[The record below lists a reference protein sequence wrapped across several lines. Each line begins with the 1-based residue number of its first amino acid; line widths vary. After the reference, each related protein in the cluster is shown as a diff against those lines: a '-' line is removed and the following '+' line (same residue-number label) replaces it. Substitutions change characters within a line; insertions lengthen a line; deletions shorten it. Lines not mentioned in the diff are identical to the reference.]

1 MPQMEYFGGVL
12 AGSSLA
18 VKAIRDVFMNRLL
31 LLCLSVLGLASAACA
46 EASLKLVADVPLTGS
61 AGRFDYQSI
70 DRSRLYIS
78 AMGAGSV
85 VVFDMAVRREIAT
98 LPDFPGATGI
108 ATVPALQRVFVSVTG
123 HWWNAVIGGGELAA
137 IDTTSLKTAWRVPAG
152 TFPDGITFIP
162 REKRLF
168 VSDERGEQVLVF
180 DAGSGHQAAALPLGG
195 EAGMSAFDPVSER
208 VLVNVQSRNEIAVI
222 DPAALRIERR
232 IALPGQCRNNH
243 GLLIE
248 ASTRR
253 AFVACDE
260 SANLLVVDL
269 DNGQV
274 IQTVSVGNKPDVLT
288 LDPVRARLYVASESG
303 VVSVFNVKPKRI
315 EKLVEGLAGENAH
328 SVAVDPES
336 GLLYLPLR
344 NLNGRPVLRIM
355 EYR

>member
-1 MPQMEYFGGVL
+1 
-12 AGSSLA
+12 
-18 VKAIRDVFMNRLL
+18 MNRWLL
-31 LLCLSVLGLASAACA
+31 LLLSACGLAAAACA
-46 EASLKLVADVPLTGS
+46 EAPLKLVADVPLTGA

-70 DRSRLYIS
+70 DQYRLYIS
-78 AMGAGSV
+78 VMGVGSV
-85 VVFDMAVRREIAT
+85 VVFDTAVRREVANM
-98 LPDFPGATGI
+98 PGFPGATGI
-108 ATVPALQRVFVSVTG
+108 AAVPALHRVFVSVTG
-123 HWWNAVIGGGELAA
+123 HWWNAVVGGGELAA
-137 IDTTSLKTAWRVPAG
+137 IDTANLKTAWRVPAG
-152 TFPDGITFIP
+152 TFPDGITFVP
-162 REKRLF
+162 KEKRLF

-180 DAGSGHQAAALPLGG
+180 DAFSGHQVTALSLGG

-208 VLVNVQSRNEIAVI
+208 VLVNVQTRNEIAVL

-248 ASTRR
+248 APTRR

-269 DNGQV
+269 ETGRV
-274 IQTVSVGNKPDVLT
+274 VQTVSVGNKPDVLT

-303 VVSVFNVKPKRI
+303 IVSVFNVKSKRI
-315 EKLVEGLAGENAH
+315 EKLAEGLAGGNAH
-328 SVAVDPES
+328 SIVVDPES

-344 NLNGRPVLRIM
+344 NLNGHPVLRIM